1 MLNKRFESIQINV
14 SVLLPFN
21 KSANLLLSLFSE
33 TSLEKKKKNHVA
45 IYTTFHLPSVTY
57 LLFIKEIV

>member
-1 MLNKRFESIQINV
+1 MLNKRFESIQINF

-33 TSLEKKKKNHVA
+33 TSLEKKKNHVA
-45 IYTTFHLPSVTY
+45 IYTTFYLPSVTY